1 MNRETIYSALYAK
14 LQGAASFNTTSR
26 RLRHWGGVTAA
37 EQPALFQSQKD
48 ETAHRTRGQP
58 PKWML
63 TLDIYVYAQ
72 APDDATSPA
81 TVLNPLL
88 DALEAALAPA
98 GADLATGVQ
107 TLGGLVSH
115 CWISGKI
122 TTDEGVLGGQAVAI
136 IPIEILVPS

>member
-1 MNRETIYSALYAK
+1 MNRETIYGALFAK
-14 LQGAASFNTTSR
+14 LQGAASFKTASR
-26 RLRHWGGVTAA
+26 RLRHWGDLQPG
-37 EQPALFQSQKD
+37 EQPALFQAQKD
-48 ETAHRTRGQP
+48 ETAHRARGLP
-58 PKWML
+58 PKWTL
-63 TLDIYVYAQ
+63 NLDIYVYAQ
-72 APDDATSPA
+72 APDDTTAPS

-88 DALEAALAPA
+88 DSIEAALAPA

-136 IPIEILVPS
+136 VPIEIVVPS